1 MQTRTSPISKTS
13 AAKPKALL
21 SKAAPKVLAAKVEAP
36 KVDAVKAADTV
47 KVEAP
52 KTAADDFK
60 VGDKAVYPA
69 RGVAEVVSIDEKDIG
84 GKRQK
89 FYVLRLLDTDHKIM
103 VPVSN
108 ATQIG
113 LRKPMSEGQ
122 IREVFRVLKVRD
134 VILDTQTWNRR
145 YRALVEKM
153 NTASI
158 VEVAEVL
165 RDLTLQ
171 RTVKDQLS
179 FSERQMLERARLL
192 LIKEISVARNVAE
205 DKVRAQVDAVFEGSA
220 LGAKSGFEAKN

>member
-1 MQTRTSPISKTS
+1 MQQPRTSPSSKGG
-13 AAKPKALL
+13 PKATAMK
-21 SKAAPKVLAAKVEAP
+21 SATKTAAKVVVEKSADKAVAVPVVAAP
-36 KVDAVKAADTV
+36 VAVEKPAAVDT
-47 KVEAP
+47 
-52 KTAADDFK
+52 DFK
-60 VGDKAVYPA
+60 VGDKAVYPS
-69 RGVAEVVSIDEKDIG
+69 RGVAEIVSIDEKDIG
-84 GKRQK
+84 GKRQR
-89 FYVLRLLDTDHKIM
+89 FYVLRLLDTDDKIM

-108 ATQIG
+108 AQAG
-113 LRKPMSEGQ
+113 LRRPMGESQ

-192 LIKEISVARNVAE
+192 LIKEISVARNVSE
-205 DKVRAQVDAVFEGSA
+205 DKVRAQVDAVFDNE
-220 LGAKSGFEAKN
+220 KN

>member
-1 MQTRTSPISKTS
+1 MQTRTSPSSKGGPAKATAMKS
-13 AAKPKALL
+13 A
-21 SKAAPKVLAAKVEAP
+21 S
-36 KVDAVKAADTV
+36 
-47 KVEAP
+47 
-52 KTAADDFK
+52 KTAAKSALDKSADKGAEKVSAVEKLAAAGKLAAAEKPAAVEADFK
-60 VGDKAVYPA
+60 VGDKAVYPS
-69 RGVAEVVSIDEKDIG
+69 RGVAEIVSIEEKDIG
-84 GKRQK
+84 GKRQR
-89 FYVLRLLDTDHKIM
+89 FYVLRLLDTDDKIM

-108 ATQIG
+108 AQTG
-113 LRKPMSEGQ
+113 LRRPMGESQ

-192 LIKEISVARNVAE
+192 LIKEISVARNVSE
-205 DKVRAQVDAVFEGSA
+205 DKVRAQVDAVFDNE
-220 LGAKSGFEAKN
+220 KN

>member
-1 MQTRTSPISKTS
+1 MQTRNG
-13 AAKPKALL
+13 AELKAG
-21 SKAAPKVLAAKVEAP
+21 
-36 KVDAVKAADTV
+36 
-47 KVEAP
+47 
-52 KTAADDFK
+52 DFK

-69 RGVAEVVSIDEKDIG
+69 RGVAEVVSIEEKDIG

-103 VPVSN
+103 VPVGN
-108 ATQIG
+108 AASIG
-113 LRKPMSEGQ
+113 LRKPMSEAQ

-192 LIKEISVARNVAE
+192 LIKEISVARGVSE
-205 DKVRAQVDAVFEGSA
+205 DKVRAQVDAVFD
-220 LGAKSGFEAKN
+220 KN

>member
-1 MQTRTSPISKTS
+1 MQVRNS
-13 AAKPKALL
+13 AQ
-21 SKAAPKVLAAKVEAP
+21 
-36 KVDAVKAADTV
+36 
-47 KVEAP
+47 
-52 KTAADDFK
+52 DFK

-69 RGVAEVVSIDEKDIG
+69 RGVAEVVSIEEKDIA

-103 VPVSN
+103 VPVLTAAS
-108 ATQIG
+108 IG

-122 IREVFRVLKVRD
+122 VREVFRVLKVRD
-134 VILDTQTWNRR
+134 VVLDTQTWNRR

-153 NTASI
+153 NAGSI

-171 RTVKDQLS
+171 RTVKDGLS

-192 LIKEISVARNVAE
+192 LIKEIAVARGVSD
-205 DKVRAQVDAVFEGSA
+205 DKVRGQIDAVF
-220 LGAKSGFEAKN
+220 AKN

>member
-1 MQTRTSPISKTS
+1 MQQTRTSPNAKGGKATAMKSATKS
-13 AAKPKALL
+13 AAKSVVEKGAVEKAPVE
-21 SKAAPKVLAAKVEAP
+21 KAAAT
-36 KVDAVKAADTV
+36 DT
-47 KVEAP
+47 
-52 KTAADDFK
+52 DFK
-60 VGDKAVYPA
+60 VGDKAVYPS
-69 RGVAEVVSIDEKDIG
+69 RGVAEVVSIEEKDIG
-84 GKRQK
+84 GKRQR
-89 FYVLRLLDTDHKIM
+89 FYVLRLLDTDDKIM
-103 VPVSN
+103 VPVSKPQ
-108 ATQIG
+108 TG
-113 LRKPMSEGQ
+113 LRRPMGESQ

-192 LIKEISVARNVAE
+192 LIKEISVARNVSE
-205 DKVRAQVDAVFEGSA
+205 DKVRAQVDAVFDNE
-220 LGAKSGFEAKN
+220 KN